1 MAVDHEHKP
10 SLPTR
15 CGECQQLMESPIACA
30 SCGALGQLPAD
41 TFDCFELFGLDR
53 SYEVDLE
60 ALHRKYLAL
69 SRVIHPDIA
78 SGEASDQ
85 RKQAL
90 NLSAELNRAYETL
103 RDPVARAAYMLTL
116 AGGPS
121 ASEMKTV
128 PQSLLGEVLVLRES
142 IEEACE
148 SGDAVTLRRLKDEI
162 DDKRRATLDQIA
174 ELARGLECWNAEVR
188 RQLREQLNIVKYY
201 NSLLDQIPAHQATPA
216 GNT

>member
-1 MAVDHEHKP
+1 
-10 SLPTR
+10 
-15 CGECQQLMESPIACA
+15 MESPIACA
-30 SCGALGQLPAD
+30 SCGALGQQPAD

-53 SYEVDLE
+53 NYEVDLE

-78 SGEASDQ
+78 GGEASDQ

-121 ASEMKTV
+121 ASEMKNV

-142 IEEACE
+142 IEEARE
-148 SGDAVTLRRLKDEI
+148 SGDAATLRWLRDEI
-162 DDKRRATLDQIA
+162 DDKRQATLDRIT

-201 NSLLDQIPAHQATPA
+201 NSLLDQIPAHQVTPA
-216 GNT
+216 GST